1 MNLFIFNFKNKILN
15 ILVFILCLLFLSE
28 ITIRLTWTY
37 LSNDLKH
44 INSIAEIG
52 DSFSSNK
59 FNIIFLGNSLTRR
72 AVDPNIMEDKFLE
85 NNIKDININMVYP
98 DDTSVIEWYY
108 IVKKYFSNFNKPNLI
123 AIHFVRNQLVD
134 VKLEFEEI
142 ERLAYYNDWSD
153 FYNLIIFEEM
163 SFNQVCHLVLSKIS
177 MLYSYRQRIQ
187 SRVLDLIPGYRKTAQ
202 IINENIKKTN
212 KRDMIKTYKH
222 LENLVGLCKLNNI
235 ELVLISHPLPND
247 YKIDNRLFQKDI
259 KFLDLKNKK
268 KYDSTYFLDNY
279 HLNESGALIHMDY
292 LANSIKNYII
302 N

>member
-1 MNLFIFNFKNKILN
+1 
-15 ILVFILCLLFLSE
+15 
-28 ITIRLTWTY
+28 
-37 LSNDLKH
+37 
-44 INSIAEIG
+44 
-52 DSFSSNK
+52 
-59 FNIIFLGNSLTRR
+59 
-72 AVDPNIMEDKFLE
+72 
-85 NNIKDININMVYP
+85 
-98 DDTSVIEWYY
+98 SVIEWYY
-108 IVKKYFSNFNKPNLI
+108 IVKKYFSNSDKPNLI
-123 AIHFVRNQLVD
+123 AIHFARNQLAD